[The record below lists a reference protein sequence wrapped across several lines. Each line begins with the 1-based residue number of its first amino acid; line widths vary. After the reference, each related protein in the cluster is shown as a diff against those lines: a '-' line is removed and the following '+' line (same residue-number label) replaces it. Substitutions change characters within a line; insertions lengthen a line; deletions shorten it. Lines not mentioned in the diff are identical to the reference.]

1 MKITSI
7 TFLIVVASRT
17 LAIPQQ
23 QTLQNDKR
31 EEFDKKIKELLTENE
46 LDQS

>member
-7 TFLIVVASRT
+7 VFLILVASRT

-23 QTLQNDKR
+23 ALENDKR

>member
-7 TFLIVVASRT
+7 TFLIAVTSRT
-17 LAIPQQ
+17 LAIPQK

>member
-17 LAIPQQ
+17 LEIPQK